1 MQNFIQYEMSGDIV
15 SDYGDD
21 FVIVKVEELR

>member
-1 MQNFIQYEMSGDIV
+1 MSGDIV

-21 FVIVKVEELR
+21 FVIVKVEELRWLN